1 MDDPQ
6 SNRTQV
12 AGSSV
17 EDGSILVWFI
27 VSGTSQYKT
36 DESTFQNT
44 WKSFILFSFQNTT
57 VQSGPMQWSRFLLNL
72 KLVIHILD
80 KDVDKKR

>member
-36 DESTFQNT
+36 DESMFQNT
-44 WKSFILFSFQNTT
+44 RKSFILFSFQNTT
-57 VQSGPMQWSRFLLNL
+57 VQSGPTQWSRFLLDL
-72 KLVIHILD
+72 KLVFHILD